1 MADNSNNR
9 KKTLVVSVLA
19 FLFIGGGVFL
29 FFIIQGS
36 EDLTSKGK
44 KNNFAYGFSVREAV
58 LPLFKRLGISSFE
71 EEVVRPRKVAED
83 TGSDMAAVAAAPAD
97 VSDWMANNNS
107 GAPSAS
113 AYRGSGSPTSV
124 PKMAGRTGSPVGG
137 SGGGGTKST
146 GGASRFGE
154 GNTAG
159 NVNVSAKAQSGAG
172 GPAGKGTMATLK
184 NARALL
190 GEGLKSDSAM
200 TARTKWGQSFGVA
213 GSGGK
218 TGDLAY
224 AKTGLVNLDKIK
236 SGDIASLKMDS
247 KGSLKTTDVSSPVKD
262 NDGTSKALSADKK
275 LKEDAEAEMKKKA
288 AQAALDEIGK
298 STPKPTSENE
308 EDGPNSL
315 SEDPPESGSCDLNDG
330 PPTALCSA
338 ALADGNTMGSDTK
351 VDWKEAGEG
360 EGGSKRYE
368 VTYSGTGPGISDQ
381 FKGQDVN
388 YGDTAVMEVDSKGNV
403 TIVEWKTPVE
413 TPVPAL
419 GNK

>member
-1 MADNSNNR
+1 MSDNSNSR
-9 KKTLVVSVLA
+9 KKALVVSVLA

-36 EDLTSKGK
+36 EDLTHKGK
-44 KNNFAYGFSVREAV
+44 KNNFAYGFSVRDAV
-58 LPLFKRLGISSFE
+58 LPLFKRLGISTFE
-71 EEVVRPRKVAED
+71 EDVVRPRKVAED
-83 TGSDMAAVAAAPAD
+83 TGGDLAAVAAAPAD

-124 PKMAGRTGSPVGG
+124 PKMAGRAGSPVGG
-137 SGGGGTKST
+137 SGGGGTKSS
-146 GGASRFGE
+146 GGVSRFGE
-154 GNTAG
+154 GNTGG
-159 NVNVSAKAQSGAG
+159 NVNVSAKAQAGAG

-184 NARALL
+184 NARAML
-190 GEGLKSDSAM
+190 GEGLRSDSAM
-200 TARTKWGQSFGVA
+200 TARSKWGQSFGVA

-236 SGDIASLKMDS
+236 SGEISNLKMDS
-247 KGSLKTTDVSSPVKD
+247 KGSLKTTEVSSPVKD

-288 AQAALDEIGK
+288 AAAGLDALGNEPTKPK
-298 STPKPTSENE
+298 S
-308 EDGPNSL
+308 EDE
-315 SEDPPESGSCDLNDG
+315 EDPPEDKDPPNSGECNLNDG
-330 PPTALCSA
+330 PPTALCAA
-338 ALADGNTMGSDTK
+338 ALGDGNTMGSDTK
-351 VDWKEAGEG
+351 VGWQETKGGA
-360 EGGSKRYE
+360 GGSKRYE
-368 VTYSGTGPGISDQ
+368 VTYSGTGPGISDE

-388 YGDTAVMEVDSKGNV
+388 YGDTAIMEVDSKGNV
-403 TIVEWKTPVE
+403 TIVEWKPPVE
-413 TPVPAL
+413 TPVANL

>member
-1 MADNSNNR
+1 MADNSNGR
-9 KKTLVVSVLA
+9 KKALAVSVLA

-36 EDLTSKGK
+36 DDLTHKGK

-83 TGSDMAAVAAAPAD
+83 TGGDLAAVAAAPAD

-113 AYRGSGSPTSV
+113 AYRGSGGPTSV
-124 PKMAGRTGSPVGG
+124 PKMAGRAGSPVGG
-137 SGGGGTKST
+137 SGGGGSKSS

-154 GNTAG
+154 GNTGG
-159 NVNVSAKAQSGAG
+159 NVNVSAKAQAGGG

-184 NARALL
+184 NARAML

-236 SGDIASLKMDS
+236 SGEISNLKMDG
-247 KGSLKTTDVSSPVKD
+247 KGSLKTTEVSSPVKD
-262 NDGTSKALSADKK
+262 SDGTSKALNADKK

-288 AQAALDEIGK
+288 AAAALEGLGNDK
-298 STPKPTSENE
+298 AKPKPDDEEN
-308 EDGPNSL
+308 PSTL
-315 SEDPPESGSCDLNDG
+315 AEDPPESGSCDLNDG

-351 VDWKEAGEG
+351 VEWKEAGEG
-360 EGGSKRYE
+360 PGGTKRFE
-368 VTYSGTGPGISDQ
+368 VSYLGTGPGISDQ

-388 YGDTAVMEVDSKGNV
+388 YADTAVMEVDSKGNV
-403 TIVEWKTPVE
+403 TIVEWKPPVE

>member
-1 MADNSNNR
+1 
-9 KKTLVVSVLA
+9 
-19 FLFIGGGVFL
+19 
-29 FFIIQGS
+29 
-36 EDLTSKGK
+36 
-44 KNNFAYGFSVREAV
+44 
-58 LPLFKRLGISSFE
+58 
-71 EEVVRPRKVAED
+71 
-83 TGSDMAAVAAAPAD
+83 
-97 VSDWMANNNS
+97 
-107 GAPSAS
+107 
-113 AYRGSGSPTSV
+113 
-124 PKMAGRTGSPVGG
+124 MAGRTGSPVGG
-137 SGGGGTKST
+137 SGGGGTKSS
-146 GGASRFGE
+146 GGVSRFGE
-154 GNTAG
+154 GNTGG
-159 NVNVSAKAQSGAG
+159 NVNVSAKAQAGAG

-184 NARALL
+184 NARAML

-200 TARTKWGQSFGVA
+200 TARSKWGQSFGVA

-236 SGDIASLKMDS
+236 SGEISNLKMDS
-247 KGSLKTTDVSSPVKD
+247 KGSLKTTEVSSPVKD

-288 AQAALDEIGK
+288 AAAALEGLGNDK
-298 STPKPTSENE
+298 AKPKPD
-308 EDGPNSL
+308 EDDQESL
-315 SEDPPESGSCDLNDG
+315 TEDPPESGSCDLNDG

-351 VDWKEAGEG
+351 VDWKEAGTG

-368 VTYSGTGPGISDQ
+368 VTYSGTGPGISDE

-403 TIVEWKTPVE
+403 TIVEWKPPVE

>member
-1 MADNSNNR
+1 MADNSNGR
-9 KKTLVVSVLA
+9 KKALAVSVLA

-36 EDLTSKGK
+36 DDLTHKGK
-44 KNNFAYGFSVREAV
+44 KNNFAYGFSVRDAV
-58 LPLFKRLGISSFE
+58 LPLFKRMGISAFE
-71 EEVVRPRKVAED
+71 EDVVRPRKVVED
-83 TGSDMAAVAAAPAD
+83 TGGDLAAVAAAPAD

-137 SGGGGTKST
+137 SGGGGTKSS
-146 GGASRFGE
+146 GGVSRFGE
-154 GNTAG
+154 GNTGG
-159 NVNVSAKAQSGAG
+159 NVNVSAKAQAGAG

-184 NARALL
+184 NARAML

-200 TARTKWGQSFGVA
+200 TARSKWGQSFGVA

-236 SGDIASLKMDS
+236 SGEISNLKMDS
-247 KGSLKTTDVSSPVKD
+247 KGSLKPTDVSSPVKD

-275 LKEDAEAEMKKKA
+275 LKEDTEAEMKKKMAETALGELGKPA
-288 AQAALDEIGK
+288 A
-298 STPKPTSENE
+298 PKPNE
-308 EDGPNSL
+308 DGEDGPETL
-315 SEDPPESGSCDLNDG
+315 AEEPPESGSCDLNDG

-351 VDWKEAGEG
+351 VDWKEAGTG

-368 VTYSGTGPGISDQ
+368 VTYSGSGPGISDE

-403 TIVEWKTPVE
+403 TIVEWKPPVE

-419 GNK
+419 GN